1 MNKITFARVSGY
13 EAAVAAAVQ
22 ADVHVIAAEGELLE
36 QQITDLADETVR
48 LSVSGKHNVV
58 LDLSR
63 VHHVDYRG
71 VRQLAARARF
81 LRAAGG
87 DLKICGL
94 SLYLASIFR
103 ASGLFGEIEVHDT
116 VQSASASF
124 AYAALANEAEAG
136 LADVSDAAS
145 ADSDAAESL

>member
-1 MNKITFARVSGY
+1 MNKITWARVSGY
-13 EAAVAAAVQ
+13 EAAIAGAGQ

-36 QQITDLADETVR
+36 QQITELADETVR
-48 LSVSGKHNVV
+48 LSAAGRHNVV

-81 LRAAGG
+81 LQAAGG
-87 DLKICGL
+87 DLKVCGL

-103 ASGLFGEIEVHDT
+103 ASGLFAELDIHDT
-116 VQSASASF
+116 VQSASAAF
-124 AYAALANEAEAG
+124 AYAALATDEESDDEADA
-136 LADVSDAAS
+136 VSV
-145 ADSDAAESL
+145 

>member
-1 MNKITFARVSGY
+1 MNKITYARVSGY
-13 EAAVAAAVQ
+13 EAAVAAATQ
-22 ADVHVIAAEGELLE
+22 ADVHVIASEGELAE
-36 QQITDLADETVR
+36 QQITDLADEIVR
-48 LSVSGKHNVV
+48 LSVVGKNNVV

-81 LRAAGG
+81 LRGAGG

-103 ASGLFGEIEVHDT
+103 ASGLFAEFELHDT
-116 VQSASASF
+116 VQSASAAF
-124 AYAALANEAEAG
+124 AYAALDVG
-136 LADVSDAAS
+136 ADDAADES
-145 ADSDAAESL
+145 AESL

>member
-13 EAAVAAAVQ
+13 EAAVAAAAQ

-48 LSVSGKHNVV
+48 LSVAGKHNLV

-81 LRAAGG
+81 LRGAGG

-103 ASGLFGEIEVHDT
+103 ASGLFAEFEIHDT
-116 VQSASASF
+116 VESASAAF
-124 AYAALANEAEAG
+124 AYAALRAEG
-136 LADVSDAAS
+136 DDTL
-145 ADSDAAESL
+145 

>member
-13 EAAVAAAVQ
+13 EAAVAAAAP
-22 ADVHVIAAEGELLE
+22 ADVHVIAAEGELME
-36 QQITDLADETVR
+36 AEITDLADETVR
-48 LSVSGKHNVV
+48 LSVAGKQNVV

-81 LRAAGG
+81 LRGAGG

-103 ASGLFGEIEVHDT
+103 ASGLITDFDIHDT
-116 VQSASASF
+116 VESASAAF
-124 AYAALANEAEAG
+124 AYAALADEVEEA
-136 LADVSDAAS
+136 
-145 ADSDAAESL
+145 